1 MKKVEKLRRTR
12 KKWKFMC
19 KVFWRSNLKVFVE
32 EAWLLHHSDLLF
44 LFVFPNEGELF
55 GEGRT
60 QPIVVGRLYVSHFH
74 LLAKTEDNMGGF
86 DKTIK
91 NITLAEISIICYF
104 DNVTFVFC
112 H

>member
-12 KKWKFMC
+12 KKWKSMC

-60 QPIVVGRLYVSHFH
+60 QSVVVGRLYVSHFH
-74 LLAKTEDNMGGF
+74 LFAKTEDNMGGF

-91 NITLAEISIICYF
+91 NITLAEISFICYF

>member
-55 GEGRT
+55 GEGRS
-60 QPIVVGRLYVSHFH
+60 QLIVGGLQLPDPHLGTSGRQMSELGFEERNNYLNNVALILEVGVHH
-74 LLAKTEDNMGGF
+74 LSLGK
-86 DKTIK
+86 
-91 NITLAEISIICYF
+91 
-104 DNVTFVFC
+104 V

>member
-1 MKKVEKLRRTR
+1 
-12 KKWKFMC
+12 MC

-60 QPIVVGRLYVSHFH
+60 QSVVVGRLYVSHFH
-74 LLAKTEDNMGGF
+74 LFAKTEDNMGGF